1 MEYTNKP
8 KPETREVREP
18 VAPYCVGTGG
28 SAVAGIDEADWD
40 DDEDFGAPESVT
52 VHSCEE
58 LWQKLEEGRI
68 AHEAG
73 LVRPI
78 EDFWR
83 DFKRK
88 VENGEL

>member
-1 MEYTNKP
+1 MEYADKP

-18 VAPYCVGTGG
+18 VAPYCAGVVG
-28 SAVAGIDEADWD
+28 SAVAGVDGADWD

-52 VHSCEE
+52 VNSYEE
-58 LWQKLEEGRI
+58 FCQKLEEGMADIR
-68 AHEAG
+68 AG
-73 LVRPI
+73 RVRPL

-88 VENGEL
+88 IANGEL